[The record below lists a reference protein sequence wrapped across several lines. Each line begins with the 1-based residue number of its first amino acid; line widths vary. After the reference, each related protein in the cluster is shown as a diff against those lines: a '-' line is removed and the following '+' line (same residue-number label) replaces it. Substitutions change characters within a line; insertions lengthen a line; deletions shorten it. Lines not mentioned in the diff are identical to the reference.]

1 MESFP
6 VGRQCEKG
14 ENLIDVGWWEN
25 KGVRRHLPVPSNEQL
40 KKNVRDELVQDWRV
54 AKPFEIVVE
63 VADGNVTLRGPVPSY
78 YQKRLAGRDA
88 GEVVG
93 VSWVSNLLTV
103 KTDWREDA
111 AIQDDVQFEIDIDY
125 PLNSQVI
132 IIHVKDGIVTLS
144 GDVDNFCQ
152 KMHAA
157 EVASR
162 VRGVRDVVNTIKV
175 RWVLNHTDT
184 ELRDRIKRRLASNI
198 ETRWVSERITM
209 KVKNGI
215 ATLTGDVDTW
225 AEYKEA
231 ARLASLTEGV
241 MSVTNQLTVASMTYL
256 RHEST

>member
-1 MESFP
+1 
-6 VGRQCEKG
+6 
-14 ENLIDVGWWEN
+14 
-25 KGVRRHLPVPSNEQL
+25 
-40 KKNVRDELVQDWRV
+40 
-54 AKPFEIVVE
+54 
-63 VADGNVTLRGPVPSY
+63 
-78 YQKRLAGRDA
+78 
-88 GEVVG
+88 VVG

-125 PLNSQVI
+125 ALNSQVI

-144 GDVDNFCQ
+144 GDVDNFYQ

-175 RWVLNHTDT
+175 RWALIHTDT

-198 ETRWVSERITM
+198 ETGWVSERITV

-225 AEYKEA
+225 AEYREA
-231 ARLASLTEGV
+231 ARLAALTDGV